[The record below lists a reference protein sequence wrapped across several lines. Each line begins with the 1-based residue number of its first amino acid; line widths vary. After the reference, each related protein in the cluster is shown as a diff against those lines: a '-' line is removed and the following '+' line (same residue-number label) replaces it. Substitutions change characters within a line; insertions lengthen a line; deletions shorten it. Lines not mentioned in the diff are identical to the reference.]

1 MSDRHASLYL
11 TSRLAA
17 AVLNLVSVAVFTR
30 LAAPAVFGDYLIGF
44 AAAFVV
50 FGGLFQWLMHAHF
63 GVFRPERAARLAG
76 ALLVA
81 LAGAGGLGLAGLCI
95 AVAAGWLAAG
105 AALGLALLVLGFAVH
120 VGAVEV
126 GRAQLLVRE
135 VTAAGLLRGV
145 LMLAMGTGA
154 LLVAQS
160 APLLLAAVGLAQ
172 ALAAWPVLA
181 GLRGGIWREGMVWPE
196 RGDLVVLVQYGWPL
210 IGALAAGAIAVNLD
224 RIVLGRFGGAVS
236 VAAYGAS
243 VDVVRQGF
251 VVLGEAIAAAYMSVA
266 KAQASQHV
274 ARLAALGRA
283 FVTLWSVVGFGVL
296 GWLLFGPAVLGLLL
310 APGYAE
316 ASAGILPLLVAGTAL
331 LALRAYYFGQVI
343 YFVGSPRREVV
354 ASGMMVAVAGVMA
367 MALVPRFGMV
377 GAGWALLL
385 TQAAG
390 LASFVIADRRS
401 RIMPVDWRMM
411 GVATGWIVAT
421 GLVALTLQVLAGW
434 AGWWAG
440 LGLVLGSAGV
450 LAVRWDLF
458 GARQVL
464 NYLLA
469 RRGIVSSRR
478 Q

>member
-1 MSDRHASLYL
+1 LSDRHASLYL
-11 TSRLAA
+11 VSRLAA

-30 LAAPAVFGDYLIGF
+30 LASPVVFGDYLIGF
-44 AAAFVV
+44 AAAFIV

-63 GVFRPERAARLAG
+63 GVFKPDRAARLAG

-81 LAGAGGLGLAGLCI
+81 LG
-95 AVAAGWLAAG
+95 AAG
-105 AALGLALLVLGFAVH
+105 ALGLLGLGVALVAGRLGGLEALGLALLVLGFVIH

-126 GRAQLLVRE
+126 GRAHLLVTE

-145 LMLAMGTGA
+145 LMLAMGTAA

-181 GLRGGIWREGMVWPE
+181 GLKRTIWRDGMVWPE
-196 RGDLVVLVQYGWPL
+196 RADLMALGQYGWPL
-210 IGALAAGAIAVNLD
+210 IGALAAGAIAINLD

-236 VAAYGAS
+236 VAAYGAT

-251 VVLGEAIAAAYMSVA
+251 VVLGEAIAAAYMSTA
-266 KAQASQHV
+266 KAQAGNAA
-274 ARLAALGRA
+274 ARQAALGRA
-283 FVTLWSVVGFGVL
+283 FVTLWSVVGFGCVS
-296 GWLLFGPAVLGLLL
+296 WLLFGPVVLGLLL

-343 YFVGSPRREVV
+343 YFVGSARREVI
-354 ASGMMVAVAGVMA
+354 ASGVMVAVA
-367 MALVPRFGMV
+367 ALVAIGLVPNFGMV
-377 GAGWALLL
+377 GAGWALLA

-390 LASFVIADRRS
+390 LASFLIADRGS
-401 RIMPVDWRMM
+401 RIMPVDWRAM
-411 GVATGWIVAT
+411 GVATGWMVGT
-421 GLVALTLQVLAGW
+421 GLVALVLLQAGW

-440 LGLVLGSAGV
+440 LCLVLGSAAG
-450 LAVRWDLF
+450 LAVTWDLF

-469 RRGIVSSRR
+469 RGGKVSSRR

>member
-1 MSDRHASLYL
+1 M
-11 TSRLAA
+11 
-17 AVLNLVSVAVFTR
+17 
-30 LAAPAVFGDYLIGF
+30 
-44 AAAFVV
+44 
-50 FGGLFQWLMHAHF
+50 
-63 GVFRPERAARLAG
+63 
-76 ALLVA
+76 
-81 LAGAGGLGLAGLCI
+81 
-95 AVAAGWLAAG
+95 
-105 AALGLALLVLGFAVH
+105 
-120 VGAVEV
+120 
-126 GRAQLLVRE
+126 VRE

-154 LLVAQS
+154 LLMAQS

-181 GLRGGIWREGMVWPE
+181 GLRGGIWREGMVWPA
-196 RGDLVVLVQYGWPL
+196 RADLVVLVQYGWPL

-224 RIVLGRFGGAVS
+224 RIALGRFGGAVS

-283 FVTLWSVVGFGVL
+283 FVTLWSVVGFGML
-296 GWLLFGPAVLGLLL
+296 FWLLFGPAVLGVLL

-354 ASGMMVAVAGVMA
+354 ASGVTVAVAGVVA

-411 GVATGWIVAT
+411 GVATGWIAVT
-421 GLVALTLQVLAGW
+421 GLVALMLQVLAGW

-440 LGLVLGSAGV
+440 LGLTLGSAAA